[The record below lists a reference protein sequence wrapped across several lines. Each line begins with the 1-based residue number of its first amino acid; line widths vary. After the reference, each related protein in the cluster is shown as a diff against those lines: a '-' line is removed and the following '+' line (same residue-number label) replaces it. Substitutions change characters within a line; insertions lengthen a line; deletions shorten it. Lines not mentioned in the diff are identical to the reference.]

1 MPNFSAQSNTF
12 YRLFYDG
19 TVLNISSVADLD
31 GLQNGII
38 VASGTA
44 VMEYL
49 DTGSLFDVGGN
60 HDMVII

>member
-1 MPNFSAQSNTF
+1 M
-12 YRLFYDG
+12 FYDG

-31 GLQNGII
+31 GLQN

-49 DTGSLFDVGGN
+49 DTGSSLDVGGT
-60 HDMVII
+60 HDMVIVGCRWYS